1 MEPTRMVDVSEKPPT
16 ARAAVAKGVVVMK
29 PATLSLLKEGKLPKG
44 EALAVAQVAGIM
56 AAKQTSNLIPMCHLL
71 LLDEVKV
78 EFEFVTEGVEITAR
92 VKCSG
97 KTGVEMEALTAVAVT
112 ALTIYD
118 MCKAVERGIR
128 IERIRLARKSGG
140 KSGTIVLE

>member
-16 ARAAVAKGVVVMK
+16 TRAAVAKGVVVMK

-71 LLDEVKV
+71 MLDEVKV